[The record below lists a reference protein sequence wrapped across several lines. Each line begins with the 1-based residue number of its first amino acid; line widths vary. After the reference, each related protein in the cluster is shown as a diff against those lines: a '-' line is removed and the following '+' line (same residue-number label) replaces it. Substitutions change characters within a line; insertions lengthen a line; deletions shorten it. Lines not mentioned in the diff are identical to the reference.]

1 MAQLTFSRKEKKYL
15 MTQAQYECLLQTI
28 APYVAADRYANY
40 TICNIYYDTPQF
52 DLIRRSIEKTD
63 RPTYKEKLRVRSY
76 HAVTP
81 EENVFLELKKKYDGV
96 VYKRR
101 LVLPYERAQAAL
113 EGRVDTSAFSS
124 PEQQILREVQAFCEL
139 HRPIPALYLAYDREA
154 YSGKDDSELRITFDR
169 RIRYRWEDVNL
180 LRDEGELLL
189 PEETVLLEL
198 KLPVAMPLW
207 LVRALDAIG
216 LQPTSFSKY
225 GEIYKKKLR
234 SEGTCHEAI

>member
-15 MTQAQYECLLQTI
+15 MKQSQYELLMEAI
-28 APYVAADRYANY
+28 APHIVADRYARY

-52 DLIRRSIEKTD
+52 DLIRRSIDKTD
-63 RPTYKEKLRVRSY
+63 KPTYKEKLRVRSY

-101 LVLPYERAQAAL
+101 IVLPYTKAQAAL
-113 EGRVDTSAFSS
+113 DGKLDAADFS
-124 PEQQILREVQAFCEL
+124 PTEAQVLRELQAFCAL
-139 HRPIPALYLAYDREA
+139 HRPVPALYLAYDREA
-154 YSGKDDSELRITFDR
+154 YSARDDGELRITFDR

-180 LRDEGELLL
+180 LRDEGDLLL
-189 PEETVLLEL
+189 DEDTVLLEL

-207 LVRALDAIG
+207 LVRALEAAQ
-216 LQPTSFSKY
+216 LKPTSFSKY
-225 GEIYKKKLR
+225 GEIYKAKLR
-234 SEGTCHEAI
+234 AMRAETEGI